1 MKRRFSPFLI
11 LATLMA
17 ALLPTVVLGAMAGPT
32 LTNVLTIDQ
41 TIPQGPVFLRLI
53 EVTAPAGSTLRSQ
66 SAGMIYGLDGA
77 AAITLPGKAA
87 TNVGTGAALA
97 LPGGGEQTVQIGS
110 GATRFL
116 FFSIVPSAQGAPA
129 TFAGSG
135 ASERVVYTSPAT
147 VTDLAPGPYDFT
159 VQRAVWEP
167 NAPLTGPHHRTGVG
181 LYYIIT
187 GTYTIETGGQ
197 MRDVPPGGTNLE
209 GKGEVH
215 RNVNRTNAPV
225 QAVFFTLTPKGQPI
239 VVQDTPTA
247 SVAPPTGGTGTT
259 TLPATGQARPR
270 GIDHVELF
278 AIIGGAVLLIVGT
291 TLRLRRTAR

>member
-1 MKRRFSPFLI
+1 MRRFSPLLI
-11 LATLMA
+11 LVTLMA
-17 ALLPTVVLGAMAGPT
+17 TLLPTVVLGAMAGPT
-32 LTNVLTIDQ
+32 LTNVLTVDQ

-53 EVTAPAGSTLRSQ
+53 EVTTPAGSTLRSQ

-87 TNVGTGAALA
+87 TNVGAGVALA
-97 LPGGGEQTVQIGS
+97 LPGGAEQTVQVGS
-110 GATRFL
+110 GLARFL

-159 VQRAVWEP
+159 VQRAVWAP
-167 NAPLTGPHHRTGVG
+167 NAPLTGPHHRTGVA
-181 LYYIIT
+181 LYDIIA

-197 MRDVPPGGTNLE
+197 MRDVPAGGTNLE
-209 GKGEVH
+209 SKGEVH

-247 SVAPPTGGTGTT
+247 GVAPPTGGTSTT

-270 GIDHVELF
+270 GINHAELI
-278 AIIGGAVLLIVGT
+278 ATISAAVLLIVGV
-291 TLRLRRTAR
+291 TLRVQRRSAR

>member
-1 MKRRFSPFLI
+1 MRRFSPVLI
-11 LATLMA
+11 LVTLMA
-17 ALLPTVVLGAMAGPT
+17 LLLPTLVLGAMAGPT
-32 LTNVLTIDQ
+32 LTNVLTIKQ

-53 EVTAPAGSTLRSQ
+53 EVTAPAGATLRSQ
-66 SAGMIYGLDGA
+66 SAGMVYGLDGA
-77 AAITLPGKAA
+77 AAIALPGKAA
-87 TNVGTGAALA
+87 TNVGTGVALD

-110 GATRFL
+110 GATHFL

-129 TFAGSG
+129 TFSGSG
-135 ASERVVYTSPAT
+135 ATERVVYTSAAT
-147 VTDLAPGPYDFT
+147 VTDLAPGLYDFT

-181 LYYIIT
+181 LYYIIA

-197 MRDVPPGGTNLE
+197 MRDVPAGGTNLE

-225 QAVFFTLTPKGQPI
+225 QAVFFTLTPKGQPV
-239 VVQDTPTA
+239 VVQDTPAA
-247 SVAPPTGGTGTT
+247 STST
-259 TLPATGQARPR
+259 TLPTTGQPQPR
-270 GIDHVELF
+270 GINRATLI
-278 AIIGGAVLLIVGT
+278 AIISAALLLIIGT

>member
-1 MKRRFSPFLI
+1 MRRFSPFLI
-11 LATLMA
+11 LVTLMA

-66 SAGMIYGLDGA
+66 SAGMVYGLDGA
-77 AAITLPGKAA
+77 AAIALPGKAA

-110 GATRFL
+110 GPARFL

-135 ASERVVYTSPAT
+135 ATEHVVYTSAAT

-167 NAPLTGPHHRTGVG
+167 NAPLTGPHHRTGIG
-181 LYYIIT
+181 LYYIIA

-197 MRDVPPGGTNLE
+197 MRDVPAGGTNLE

-239 VVQDTPTA
+239 VVQDAPTTGA
-247 SVAPPTGGTGTT
+247 APQTGGASTPT
-259 TLPATGQARPR
+259 TLPTTGQARPDGR
-270 GIDHVELF
+270 NPAVLVVTI
-278 AIIGGAVLLIVGT
+278 GAVLLIVGM